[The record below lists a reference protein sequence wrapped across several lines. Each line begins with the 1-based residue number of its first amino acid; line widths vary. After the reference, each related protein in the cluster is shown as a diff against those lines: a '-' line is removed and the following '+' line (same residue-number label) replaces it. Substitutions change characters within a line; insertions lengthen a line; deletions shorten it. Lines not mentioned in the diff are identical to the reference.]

1 MRNAFKKYYLLLSIL
16 LVLGCATQKAKY
28 ANEVKNIESRSD
40 KPVHSFYLIGDAG
53 KSPSDGMNNTLSLF
67 KTELSKADK
76 NSTAIFL
83 GDNIYPAG
91 LPKKSAQPDAY
102 KKAKHQL
109 DAQLETLENFKG
121 NPIFIPGNH
130 DWYSNGLEGLERQE
144 KYIEKKL
151 ESKKVFYP
159 RSGCPIDKINVSNDI
174 VILAIDTEW
183 FLTDWDKHPEIN
195 KDCEIKSREKFF
207 EELEGLIKKNASK
220 TTLIA
225 LHHPM
230 FSYGV
235 HGGQFT
241 AKQQLYPAKAKIPM
255 PILGSV
261 ASVLRKTGGVSI
273 ADMNNKHYG
282 KLKGRLVTL
291 AQYSEK
297 VILVSGHEHSLQYI
311 VENNTPQIV
320 SGSGA
325 KNGATRLMN
334 GSKFSYGGK
343 GFAKLD
349 VFKDGSS
356 QVRFYGADAKGNKT
370 EIFATE
376 VLSVDKKSTQKA
388 YGNQFSGTTKAAV
401 YTDEEVEKSGFFKS
415 VWGERYRKYYGTKV
429 SAPNVNLDT
438 LFGGLT
444 PIRKGG
450 GHQSK
455 SLRLKNK
462 EGKEY
467 VMRALRKSAE
477 LYLQS
482 MAFKEQ
488 YIVGDFENTFTDKI
502 LMDFYTGAH
511 PYAPFTIGD
520 LSDAVGIYHTNPTL
534 YYIPKQ
540 DALGGYNDHFGDELY
555 MIEERVSSGHGDQSS
570 FGNAN
575 EIISTDD
582 LIKKLRKDDDNK
594 VDAKLYLRSR
604 LFDMAIGDWDRHT
617 DQWRWAEFDQGKK
630 TVYRPIPRDR
640 DQAFSI
646 MSDGA
651 LLNIA
656 TRIVPGLRIMEGF
669 QENIRNVKGYNSSPK
684 TYMLDLLVLKE
695 TTLQQWKKELEY
707 LQQNL
712 TEEVIDNAFLN
723 FPEEV
728 RDETV
733 TNIKKTLLKRLG
745 NMNADVEK
753 YYGILNKNSIV
764 TGTDKD
770 DSFTITRMD
779 RGETLVEGHQIKKGK
794 KGELFFSKVFRPRHT
809 KEIWIY
815 GLDDDDEFSVK
826 GDGDA
831 KIKVRLIGGHNN
843 DIYDIQNSKKVV
855 IYDHKTKKNT
865 LKNTKGA
872 RVKLTEDYETNTY
885 RPLNVHS
892 SVNQIIPTIGSNPDD
907 GLKIGFVNTYIHNG
921 FRQNPFTSKHTV
933 NANYYFATNGMEY
946 GYAGEFANVFEN
958 WNLELETRFTTSNF
972 SENFFGFGNETQN
985 NDEALGMDYNRVK
998 LEQTFIKPSFVW
1010 HGYNGAKVK
1019 LGASYDIREVDE
1031 TTDRFVN
1038 TFYVANDKEIRKKF
1052 LGAHAMYAYENSDNA
1067 AFPTLGMALS
1077 LEAGYKSSLGDN
1089 RQEYSYF
1096 IPSLSF
1102 DYKLI
1107 PSGQLVLATKWKAH
1121 FNMGDGFE
1129 FYQAATI
1136 GANDGPRSYRNQ
1148 RFSGKKMYYQNTDLR
1163 LNLKKI
1169 RTRLLPMSL
1178 GLYTGFDYGRVW
1190 QKNEDSDQWHTS
1202 YGGGF
1207 FLNAADMLSARLAL
1221 FYGNDGARLSFGVG
1235 FGF

>member
-1 MRNAFKKYYLLLSIL
+1 M
-16 LVLGCATQKAKY
+16 LGCATQKAKY
-28 ANEVKNIESRSD
+28 SNDLKRVESRSD
-40 KPVHSFYLIGDAG
+40 EPVHSFYLIGDAG
-53 KSPSDGMNNTLSLF
+53 KSPKEGPNKILKMFSEALDNASQH
-67 KTELSKADK
+67 
-76 NSTAIFL
+76 STAIFL
-83 GDNIYPAG
+83 GDNIYPSG
-91 LPKKSAQPDAY
+91 SPDINEDPDAY
-102 KKAKHQL
+102 KTAKHRLDMQL
-109 DAQLETLENFKG
+109 QSLKNFKG
-121 NPIFIPGNH
+121 SPIFIPGNH

-151 ESKKVFYP
+151 NNKDVFYP
-159 RSGCPIDKINVSNDI
+159 KNGCPLDKINVADDI
-174 VILAIDTEW
+174 VIITIDTEW
-183 FLTDWDKHPEIN
+183 FLTDWDKHPTIN

-235 HGGQFT
+235 HGGQHT
-241 AKQQLYPAKAKIPM
+241 VREQLYPSKNGIPL
-255 PILGSV
+255 PVLGTV
-261 ASVLRKTGGVSI
+261 ANVLRKTSGVSFE
-273 ADMNNKHYG
+273 DMNNKHYR

-325 KNGATRLMN
+325 KDGAARLMN

-356 QVRFYGADAKGNKT
+356 QVSFYGLNDKGEKA
-370 EIFATE
+370 EIFVTE
-376 VLSVDKKSTQKA
+376 VLPADKKPIKKG
-388 YGNQFSGTTKAAV
+388 YGNQFTATTKASV
-401 YTDEEVEKSGFFKS
+401 YTDEEVDKSGFFRS
-415 VWGERYRKYYGTKV
+415 VWGERYRKYYGAKV
-429 SAPNVNLDT
+429 EVPNVNLDT

-444 PIRKGG
+444 PVRKGG
-450 GHQSK
+450 GHQSR

-462 EGKEY
+462 DGKEY

-511 PYAPFTIGD
+511 PYAPFVIGD

-534 YYIPKQ
+534 YYVPKQ
-540 DALGGYNDHFGDELY
+540 DALESFNSDYGNELY
-555 MIEERVSSGHGDQSS
+555 MIEERVTDGHGDQKS
-570 FGNAN
+570 FGNSDK
-575 EIISTDD
+575 IISTDD
-582 LIKKLRKDDDNK
+582 LIKKLRKDDDNI
-594 VDAKLYLRSR
+594 VDVRLYLRSR
-604 LFDMAIGDWDRHT
+604 LFDMAIADWDRHT

-630 TVYRPIPRDR
+630 TLYRPIPRDR
-640 DQAFSI
+640 DQVFSI

-651 LLNIA
+651 LLNMA

-669 QENIRNVKGYNSSPK
+669 RENIRNVKGYNSSPK

-695 TTLQQWKKELEY
+695 TTLQQWKEELKY
-707 LQQNL
+707 LQKNL
-712 TEEVIDNAFLN
+712 TDEVISNAFLN

-728 RDETV
+728 RDQTV
-733 TNIKKTLLKRLG
+733 VNIKQILIKRLQ
-745 NMNADVEK
+745 NMDADVEK

-764 TGTDKD
+764 AGTDKD

-779 RGETLVEGHQIKKGK
+779 RGETLVEGHRIKKGE
-794 KGELFFSKVFRPRHT
+794 KGERFFSKVFRPEHT

-815 GLDDDDEFSVK
+815 GLDDDDEFYVL
-826 GDGDA
+826 GDTDA
-831 KIKVRLIGGHNN
+831 KIKVRIIGGHNN
-843 DIYDIQNSKKVV
+843 DAYDIENGRKVV

-865 LKNTKGA
+865 LKNTKGS

-885 RPLNVHS
+885 RPLNVHG
-892 SVNQIIPTIGSNPDD
+892 SVNQFVPAIGANPDD
-907 GLKIGFVNTYIHNG
+907 GLRIGFANTFTHNG
-921 FRQNPFTSKHTV
+921 FRQNPFTSQHKF
-933 NANYYFATNGMEY
+933 NGNFYFATKGIDF
-946 GYAGEFANVFEN
+946 GYTAEFANVFEK
-958 WNLELETRFTTSNF
+958 WNLELETRFTTPNF

-985 NDEALGMDYNRVK
+985 NDDDLGMDYNRVR
-998 LEQTFIKPSFVW
+998 LEQVFLKPSLVW
-1010 HGYNGAKVK
+1010 HGYNGTKIKFGVD
-1019 LGASYDIREVDE
+1019 YENIEVEE
-1031 TTDRFVN
+1031 TEDRFVN
-1038 TFYVANDKEIRKKF
+1038 TFYVANNEDSERSF
-1052 LGAHAMYAYENSDNA
+1052 VGAHSSYSYANADNT
-1067 AFPTLGMALS
+1067 AFPTLGMATS
-1077 LEAGYKSSLGDN
+1077 LAVGYKKGLGKGGQDFG
-1089 RQEYSYF
+1089 YI

-1107 PSGQLVLATKWKAH
+1107 SSGQLVLATKWKAH
-1121 FNMGDGFE
+1121 FNIGDGFE
-1129 FYQAATI
+1129 FYQAANI

-1163 LNLKKI
+1163 LNLKKVK
-1169 RTRLLPMSL
+1169 TRLLPMSL
-1178 GLYTGFDYGRVW
+1178 GFYGGFDYGRVW
-1190 QKNEDSDQWHTS
+1190 LPNQDSDKWYTS

-1207 FLNAADMLSARLAL
+1207 FLNGADMISARLAL
-1221 FYGNDGARLSFGVG
+1221 FYGDDGARLSFGVG